1 MVLLLAGSSAG
12 RDDYATTAIS
22 EVGSVCYHGIS
33 IKPGKPAILGLSK
46 NKPILGIPGYP
57 ASGVVV
63 LEKIVKPIIELAT
76 KNNLNR
82 ENSIQ
87 ATVSRQINSSLKYE
101 ETIRVTLGNVNN
113 KIIATPLNR
122 GAGVVTSLVKSD
134 GTITIDQNSEGLEA
148 GGKINVKTGL
158 TKEDINNI
166 LLVIGSHD
174 PVIDELANLLHGKNS
189 KYRISS
195 SHVGSMGAIMAA
207 KRQEMHM
214 GGTHLLNEDT
224 GVYNKSYIEKYL
236 NSKEV
241 SLVECVYRKQGIIV
255 AKGNPKKIK
264 GFNDI
269 TREDIVFVN
278 RQKGSGTRILNDYI
292 CKQNCID
299 PEEIYGY
306 GHEEFTHSSL
316 ATQIYSGS
324 ADAGTGIYSAAKMY
338 DLDFI
343 DICEEQ
349 YDLLIPNYAL
359 ELPQV
364 KLVLEILQSK
374 EFANKV
380 KSLGGYR
387 LENPGKIRN

>member
-22 EVGSVCYHGIS
+22 EVGTVCYHGIS
-33 IKPGKPAILGLSK
+33 IKPGKPAILGLSN
-46 NKPILGIPGYP
+46 NKAILGIPGYP

-63 LEKIVKPIIELAT
+63 LEKVVKPIIELAT
-76 KNNLNR
+76 KNNF
-82 ENSIQ
+82 ENENTIE
-87 ATVSRQINSSLKYE
+87 ATVSRRINSSLKYE
-101 ETIRVTLGNVNN
+101 ETIRVALGNVNN
-113 KIIATPLNR
+113 KIIASPLNR
-122 GAGVVTSLVKSD
+122 GAGVVTSLVKSN

-148 GGKINVKTGL
+148 GDKVNVKTKL
-158 TKEDINNI
+158 TKNDIENI

-174 PVIDELANLLHGKNS
+174 PVIDELANILHSKNN
-189 KYRISS
+189 KFKISS

-207 KRQEMHM
+207 KREEMHI
-214 GGTHLLNEDT
+214 GGIHLLDEET
-224 GVYNKSYIEKYL
+224 GAYNKSYIKKYL
-236 NSKEV
+236 NEKEV

-255 AKGNPKKIK
+255 AKNNPKKIK
-264 GFNDI
+264 SFKDLMH
-269 TREDIVFVN
+269 EDNVFVN

-292 CKQNCID
+292 CKQNSID
-299 PEEIYGY
+299 TDKIYGY
-306 GHEEFTHSSL
+306 NHEEFTHSSL

-343 DICEEQ
+343 EICEEQ
-349 YDLLIPNYAL
+349 YDLLIPNYAM

-364 KLVLEILQSK
+364 KLLIEILKSK
-374 EFANKV
+374 EFADKI

-387 LENPGKIRN
+387 IENPGTIRN